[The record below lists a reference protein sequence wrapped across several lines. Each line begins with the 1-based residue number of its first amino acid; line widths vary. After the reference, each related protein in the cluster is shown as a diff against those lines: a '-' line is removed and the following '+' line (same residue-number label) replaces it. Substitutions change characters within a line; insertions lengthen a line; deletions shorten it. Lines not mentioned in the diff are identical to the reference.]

1 MTRFITY
8 TTRHYDKLIQAVLE
22 HFEIVG
28 LTLVISIALAFMIAM
43 LVMEHKRIT
52 AWITRVFSMIYA
64 IPSLA
69 LFALLLPVTGLGM
82 QTAVLVLVIYN
93 QFILIQSFTD
103 GFTSVDAGVLE
114 AAAGMGMTK
123 GQIFRKV
130 RLPLAL
136 DTMIA
141 GVHISIKFK
150 TISSVMSLLLKVTF
164 NLSSVLDFSI
174 SIISTIGIAT
184 IASTVG
190 AGGLGTILFDGMRT
204 QNVVKIVWGTFL
216 SVVMVLGVNGILKLI
231 EKRLKKK
238 LYQE

>member
-103 GFTSVDAGVLE
+103 VDAGVLE

-141 GVHISIKFK
+141 GVH
-150 TISSVMSLLLKVTF
+150 
-164 NLSSVLDFSI
+164 I

>member
-1 MTRFITY
+1 MTRFISY

-52 AWITRVFSMIYA
+52 TWIMRVSSMIYA

-82 QTAVLVLVIYN
+82 QTAILVLVIYN
-93 QFILIQSFTD
+93 QFILVQSFTD
-103 GFTSVDAGVLE
+103 GFTAVEPGVLE
-114 AAAGMGMTK
+114 AATGMGMKK
-123 GQIFRKV
+123 GQIFRKI

-141 GVHISIKFK
+141 GIHIA
-150 TISSVMSLLLKVTF
+150 
-164 NLSSVLDFSI
+164 
-174 SIISTIGIAT
+174 IISTIGIAT

-190 AGGLGTILFDGMRT
+190 AGGLGTILFEGMRT
-204 QNVVKIVWGTFL
+204 QNVVKIVWGTVL
-216 SVVMVLGVNGILKLI
+216 SVAMVLGVNGILKLV
-231 EKRLKKK
+231 EKRIKKK
-238 LYQE
+238 IYSNAGQKKA

>member
-1 MTRFITY
+1 MTRFISY

-28 LTLVISIALAFMIAM
+28 ITLLISIALAFVISM

-52 AWITRVFSMIYA
+52 TWIMRVSSMIYA

-82 QTAVLVLVIYN
+82 QTAILVLVIYN
-93 QFILIQSFTD
+93 QFILVQSFTD
-103 GFTSVDAGVLE
+103 GFTAVEPGVLE
-114 AAAGMGMTK
+114 AATGMGMTK
-123 GQIFRKV
+123 GQIFQKI

-141 GVHISIKFK
+141 GIHIA
-150 TISSVMSLLLKVTF
+150 
-164 NLSSVLDFSI
+164 
-174 SIISTIGIAT
+174 IISTIGIAT

-190 AGGLGTILFDGMRT
+190 AGGLGTILFEGMRT
-204 QNVVKIVWGTFL
+204 QNVVKIVWGTVL
-216 SVVMVLGVNGILKLI
+216 SIAIVLGVNGILKLVENRI
-231 EKRLKKK
+231 KKK
-238 LYQE
+238 LYSNAGQKKE

>member
-52 AWITRVFSMIYA
+52 AWITRVSSMIYA

-141 GVHISIKFK
+141 GVHISI
-150 TISSVMSLLLKVTF
+150 
-164 NLSSVLDFSI
+164 
-174 SIISTIGIAT
+174 ISTIGIAT

-190 AGGLGTILFDGMRT
+190 AGGLGTILFDGMRRSHGFGGQRYSET
-204 QNVVKIVWGTFL
+204 DRKTSEEETV
-216 SVVMVLGVNGILKLI
+216 SGIGSG
-231 EKRLKKK
+231 EKERLMDSRGQTSLWKK
-238 LYQE
+238 

>member
-28 LTLVISIALAFMIAM
+28 ITLLISIALAFVISVLIMDHEKITSW
-43 LVMEHKRIT
+43 VM
-52 AWITRVFSMIYA
+52 RVWSMIYA

-93 QFILIQSFTD
+93 QFILVQSFTD
-103 GFTSVDAGVLE
+103 GFTRSDRSILE
-114 AAAGMGMTK
+114 AATGIGMTK

-136 DTMIA
+136 DTMVA
-141 GVHISIKFK
+141 GIH
-150 TISSVMSLLLKVTF
+150 
-164 NLSSVLDFSI
+164 I

-190 AGGLGTILFDGMRT
+190 AGGLGTILFEGMRT
-204 QNVVKIVWGTFL
+204 QNVVKIIWGTVL
-216 SVVMVLGVNGILKLI
+216 SVAMVLGVNGILKLV

-238 LYQE
+238 IYKGAGRTSD

>member
-1 MTRFITY
+1 MTRFISY

-28 LTLVISIALAFMIAM
+28 ITLLISIALAFVMSM

-52 AWITRVFSMIYA
+52 TWIMRISSMIYA

-82 QTAVLVLVIYN
+82 QTAILVLVIYN
-93 QFILIQSFTD
+93 QFILVQSFTD
-103 GFTSVDAGVLE
+103 GFTAVEPGVLE
-114 AAAGMGMTK
+114 AATGMGMTK
-123 GQIFRKV
+123 GQIFQKI

-141 GVHISIKFK
+141 GIHIA
-150 TISSVMSLLLKVTF
+150 
-164 NLSSVLDFSI
+164 
-174 SIISTIGIAT
+174 IISTIGIAT

-190 AGGLGTILFDGMRT
+190 AGGLGTILFEGMRT
-204 QNVVKIVWGTFL
+204 QNVVKIVWGTVL
-216 SVVMVLGVNGILKLI
+216 SVAMVLGVNGILKLV
-231 EKRLKKK
+231 EKRIKKK
-238 LYQE
+238 IYSNAGQKKA

>member
-141 GVHISIKFK
+141 GVHISI
-150 TISSVMSLLLKVTF
+150 
-164 NLSSVLDFSI
+164 
-174 SIISTIGIAT
+174 ISTIGIAT

-190 AGGLGTILFDGMRT
+190 AGGLGTILFDGAHPECGKDCLG
-204 QNVVKIVWGTFL
+204 NVFVRSHGFGGQRYSETDRKTSEEETV
-216 SVVMVLGVNGILKLI
+216 SGIGSG
-231 EKRLKKK
+231 EKERLMDSRGQTSLWKK
-238 LYQE
+238 

>member
-1 MTRFITY
+1 MTRFISY

-28 LTLVISIALAFMIAM
+28 ITLLISIALAFVISM

-52 AWITRVFSMIYA
+52 TWIMRVSSMIYA

-82 QTAVLVLVIYN
+82 QTAILVLVIYN
-93 QFILIQSFTD
+93 QFILVQSFTD
-103 GFTSVDAGVLE
+103 GFTAVLE
-114 AAAGMGMTK
+114 AATGMGMTK
-123 GQIFRKV
+123 GQIFRKI

-141 GVHISIKFK
+141 GIHIA
-150 TISSVMSLLLKVTF
+150 
-164 NLSSVLDFSI
+164 
-174 SIISTIGIAT
+174 IISTIGIAT

-190 AGGLGTILFDGMRT
+190 AGGLGTILFEGMRT
-204 QNVVKIVWGTFL
+204 QNVVKIVWGTVL
-216 SVVMVLGVNGILKLI
+216 SVAMVLGVNGILKLVERRI
-231 EKRLKKK
+231 KKK
-238 LYQE
+238 IYSNAGQKKA